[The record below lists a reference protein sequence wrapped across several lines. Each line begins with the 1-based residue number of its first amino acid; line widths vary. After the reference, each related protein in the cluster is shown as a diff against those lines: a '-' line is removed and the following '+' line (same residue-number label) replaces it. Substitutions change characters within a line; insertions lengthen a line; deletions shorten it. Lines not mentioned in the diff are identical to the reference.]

1 MADFNG
7 TNRPDHDLSSANSTG
22 GSWQTEAVRGVQ
34 MAATLL
40 IFLVG
45 VPLNGVVVWA
55 LGHPHRRYLARRG
68 SSGGTG
74 TASSFRVYVLNLALA
89 DLVLL
94 LRTPLML
101 GYLAHNN
108 SWPFGL
114 TLCRVTVFLR
124 GLGLYASAFLLCAV
138 AVERCLCLLR
148 PVWAR
153 LRRPHWAVSLA
164 CGAIWLLAA
173 VMSAPYLVSADL
185 IEAQTRLQCVDSGEH
200 DTVLF
205 VIETVAG
212 FILPILV
219 FLGSNL
225 IVLVTIRKAVPS
237 TSTSHSSRTT
247 KIYQVLFFTM
257 LLFISCWIPYF
268 FCRFLRTL
276 AKGRADHAT
285 LYGRASKGTYIS
297 LYLVYIKSA
306 LNPVLYALVARGL
319 GKAVRA
325 SLVSTIER
333 LFNEDSS
340 ESTQRKLSRTPRC
353 SRDERV

>member
-1 MADFNG
+1 MARFNG
-7 TNRPDHDLSSANSTG
+7 TNCTDHDLCGANST
-22 GSWQTEAVRGVQ
+22 VRGVQ

-55 LGHPHRRYLARRG
+55 LGHPHRRSLARRG
-68 SSGGTG
+68 SSEGTG
-74 TASSFRVYVLNLALA
+74 TASSFRTYVLNLALA

-114 TLCRVTVFLR
+114 TFCRVTVFLR

-138 AVERCLCLLR
+138 ALERCLCLLR

-153 LRRPHWAVSLA
+153 LRRPHWAVSLV
-164 CGAIWLLAA
+164 CGLIWLLATIMA
-173 VMSAPYLVSADL
+173 APYLASGHL
-185 IEAQTRLQCVDSGEH
+185 KEEQTKLHCMETGKH
-200 DTVLF
+200 DTALF
-205 VIETVAG
+205 VIETTAG

-225 IVLVTIRKAVPS
+225 VVLVNIRRAVPS
-237 TSTSHSSRTT
+237 TSISSCASNSSRIA

-257 LLFISCWIPYF
+257 LLFVTCWIPYF
-268 FCRFLRTL
+268 LCRFLRTL
-276 AKGRADHAT
+276 AKGQPDHAT
-285 LYGRASKGTYIS
+285 LYSRANKGTYIS
-297 LYLVYIKSA
+297 LYLVYVKSA

-319 GKAVRA
+319 GKAVKA
-325 SLVSTIER
+325 SLVSTMER
-333 LFNEDSS
+333 LFNDDSV
-340 ESTQRKLSRTPRC
+340 ESVQRKLSRTPRC